1 MLKECIHEDILTQ
14 FYFCL
19 IMTKILKEVD
29 EDIAKVIKRNKKELE
44 TALIKP
50 IHKQHPFS
58 SNGMYL
64 FCGRPGSGKTYYIMK
79 HILLSEKL
87 FEKPYYNLIV
97 FCSTSNGLD
106 KTVLAFKDKIKTP
119 LIFINDSEL
128 LDFLEEH
135 VKAKMR
141 YYSIYRFIM
150 NDFKK
155 PDETM
160 QEIIRVNGLN
170 TKTKLV
176 KYLANELAKYQ
187 TNRYPLNCLVVLDDF
202 ANNELL
208 INKKSKLHTYFT
220 KTRHYNITFIIA
232 VQTVKF
238 IPKNI
243 KRMTTDCVLYG
254 GISEEDFIGLMKE
267 LSHPWNIQKLF
278 EEYKQKCSQE
288 HVKLILNLSVPS
300 YSFDFN

>member
-1 MLKECIHEDILTQ
+1 MTNIINEVNNDIK
-14 FYFCL
+14 
-19 IMTKILKEVD
+19 KIINK
-29 EDIAKVIKRNKKELE
+29 NKKELS

-50 IHKQHPFS
+50 MHKLHQFS
-58 SNGMYL
+58 TNGVYCFLGKM
-64 FCGRPGSGKTYYIMK
+64 GSGKTYYIMK
-79 HILLSEKL
+79 HILLSERL
-87 FEKPYYNLIV
+87 FEKPYYSLIV

-176 KYLANELAKYQ
+176 KYLANELANYQ

-278 EEYKQKCSQE
+278 EEYKQKCSQP
-288 HVKLILNLSVPS
+288 HVKLILNLSVPI